1 MADESPFDRRR
12 GVFDRIENRLED
24 SGSKRPFRDTLDRT
38 LDEIPSGPLGK
49 GGDGFAVGLVG
60 YVAIRTG
67 QLAVLPIPGIRQPGY
82 GVISHGVE
90 DRDNFERHTVRIAAA
105 TKQVAKIAAEY
116 EVAAPSN
123 IDYIT
128 GEVETVDDS
137 VITERSTFSTW
148 EFVVDVAD
156 RGQKEA

>member
-1 MADESPFDRRR
+1 MSDGNALERRS
-12 GVFDRIENRLED
+12 GVFDRVENRLEA
-24 SGSKRPFRDTLDRT
+24 SGSKRPFRDTVDGV
-38 LDEIPSGPLGK
+38 LDEVPRGPLGK
-49 GGDGFAVGLVG
+49 GGDGFVAGLVG

-67 QLAVLPIPGIRQPGY
+67 QLAVLPIPGIKQPGY

-90 DRDNFERHTVRIAAA
+90 DRDNFERHTVRISAA
-105 TKQVAKIAAEY
+105 TKQIARIAAEY
-116 EVAAPSN
+116 EVSAPSN

-128 GEVETVDDS
+128 GEVETVDSS

>member
-1 MADESPFDRRR
+1 MSDGNALERRS
-12 GVFDRIENRLED
+12 GVFDRIENRLEE
-24 SGSKRPFRDTLDRT
+24 SGSKRPFRDTVDNV
-38 LDEIPSGPLGK
+38 LDEFPSGPLGK
-49 GGDGFAVGLVG
+49 GGDGFVAGLVG

-67 QLAVLPIPGIRQPGY
+67 QLAVLPVPGIKQPGY

-90 DRDNFERHTVRIAAA
+90 SKGNFERHTIRIAAA
-105 TKQVAKIAAEY
+105 TKQVAMIAAEY

-123 IDYIT
+123 VDYLT

-137 VITERSTFSTW
+137 VITERSTFNTW

-156 RGQKEA
+156 RGQKET